1 MLSPTGPRR
10 FSLIDKR
17 PVLLAT
23 ATLTLC
29 LLGCQ
34 SQSGSSADPGSGGR
48 SAGGG
53 GTGGKGSGG
62 SGMGE
67 NGSGGRGSDSSGGQS
82 TGNGGD
88 SGQAEGGAG
97 GTGSGGMGAS
107 GGNTGDAGLGPDA
120 SSGTTDAPP
129 AADGANG
136 GPPYGDLAALDK
148 ACTPIFTL
156 ELTDK
161 GPKGQIFV
169 DAMGGSIMAVED
181 TVQKISREVCRVLY
195 RKGEEVRPANRL
207 QLEILD
213 NDGVAAKFG
222 DVGDIGIEIS
232 TQHLQNVKNENRDV
246 GAEIKGILYHEI
258 THMYQ
263 NDDKPEGTWSG
274 LANYYE
280 AGADA
285 VRIRSGFAPSGCK
298 PGNKT
303 GQWYDKNYC
312 DGGWWWLFV
321 DTRHPGFLYQ
331 LNLQMAGKNGKAWK
345 PADATAI
352 AGESLDAMWTA
363 YKSAACCSGNDT
375 SCCK

>member
-1 MLSPTGPRR
+1 MLTPGFPRR
-10 FSLIDKR
+10 FKLIVKR
-17 PVLLAT
+17 PALLAS
-23 ATLTLC
+23 AALALGWF
-29 LLGCQ
+29 GCQ
-34 SQSGSSADPGSGGR
+34 SQGGSSVEPGSGGR
-48 SAGGG
+48 GAGGSG
-53 GTGGKGSGG
+53 GAGGKVSGDSGNSSGGNAGTAQGGSGAGSGG
-62 SGMGE
+62 SA
-67 NGSGGRGSDSSGGQS
+67 GSGNGGSFGNGGASSGG
-82 TGNGGD
+82 GG
-88 SGQAEGGAG
+88 S
-97 GTGSGGMGAS
+97 
-107 GGNTGDAGLGPDA
+107 DAGSTPDA
-120 SSGTTDAPP
+120 SEASDAPA
-129 AADGANG
+129 AADGPSG
-136 GPPYGDLAALDK
+136 GPPYGDLAVLDK

-156 ELTDK
+156 KLTDK
-161 GPKGQIFV
+161 GAKGQIFV

-195 RKGEEVRPANRL
+195 RNGAEVRPANRL

-222 DVGDIGIEIS
+222 DIGDIGIEIS

-298 PGNKT
+298 PGDKT
-303 GQWYDKNYC
+303 GQWYDKSYC
-312 DGGWWWLFV
+312 EGGWWWLFV
-321 DTRHPGFLYQ
+321 DTRHPGFLYR
-331 LNLQMAGKNGKAWK
+331 LNLQMAGRNGKAWK

-363 YKSAACCSGNDT
+363 YKSAACCSGDNT